1 MQKKLE
7 DRHLRFLKRIQS
19 KIESIKK
26 SNAFTMDLEAVAI
39 LEEVV
44 FEMQLL
50 IQDNRKLRRKILLA
64 KSLKTTKGRE

>member
-7 DRHLRFLKRIQS
+7 DRHLRFLKRIQR

>member
-1 MQKKLE
+1 MQKKIE

>member
-7 DRHLRFLKRIQS
+7 YRHLRFLKRIQS

-44 FEMQLL
+44 FDMQLL